1 MKKFIF
7 PLFILIL
14 VSCQKG
20 SSSNP
25 KTKASAS
32 STPGSGVTDVNGK
45 TYKTIKIGKQEWMA
59 ENLDVTTYND
69 KTPIKE
75 SKHDLEWMEHIT
87 QWLGFK
93 EAVWH
98 NRDGLIQYGKIYNG
112 YVVESEKKV
121 CPTGWHIPSKIEW
134 ETLINTVG
142 GEQDAG
148 TSLKQAG
155 YQNWKKTNWSNAYDT
170 ATNSSGFTAIP
181 NVRVSDGM
189 YVATISAWY
198 WTSDLTMISIDNE
211 SPFVGINDD
220 KEHLTDAAAIRCI
233 KN

>member
-14 VSCQKG
+14 VSCKKG
-20 SSSNP
+20 SSSDP
-25 KTKASAS
+25 KTNASS
-32 STPGSGVTDVNGK
+32 TSTPGSGVTDVNGK

-69 KTPIKE
+69 KNPIK
-75 SKHDLEWMEHIT
+75 HFNYDLGNMEAGNM
-87 QWLGFK
+87 WRALK
-93 EAVWH
+93 EGVWH
-98 NRDGLIQYGKIYNG
+98 NHYGMTERGKIYNG
-112 YVVESEKKV
+112 YVVESKNV

-134 ETLINTVG
+134 ETLINNVG

-155 YQNWKKTNWSNAYDT
+155 YEFWQKTSMSDIYDP
-170 ATNSSGFTAIP
+170 ATNSSGFTAKP
-181 NVRVSDGM
+181 TGRVGTGM
-189 YVATISAWY
+189 YNFLIMAWY
-198 WTSDLTMISIDNE
+198 WTSDFTMITIDND
-211 SPFVGINDD
+211 SPSVGIHDD
-220 KEHLTDAAAIRCI
+220 KDDLTVAAAIRCV

>member
-7 PLFILIL
+7 PLFILIF

-20 SSSNP
+20 SSSDP
-25 KTKASAS
+25 KTNATST

-59 ENLDVTTYND
+59 ENLDVTMYND
-69 KTPIKE
+69 KTPIIE
-75 SKHDLEWMEHIT
+75 SKLDLEWMEHIM
-87 QWLGFK
+87 QWGRIK
-93 EAVWH
+93 EGVWH
-98 NRDGLIQYGKIYNG
+98 YRKGTTEFGKIYNG
-112 YVVESEKKV
+112 YVVESKKV

-134 ETLINTVG
+134 ETLISNVG

-181 NVRVSDGM
+181 TVRVSTGM

-198 WTSDLTMISIDNE
+198 WTSDLTMISIDND
-211 SPFVGINDD
+211 SPSVGIHDD
-220 KEHLTDAAAIRCI
+220 KDDLTDAAAIRCI